1 MAKISIP
8 IFFFFFFKDLQS
20 MKRNY
25 FLTKQQ
31 RLHKSLRCEIFEVS
45 SGNVFYETLTL
56 FFYFLFFI
64 YSPLTKYPTHINY
77 KAQVLFF
84 I

>member
-8 IFFFFFFKDLQS
+8 ISLFIQDLQS

-25 FLTKQQ
+25 FWTKQQ
-31 RLHKSLRCEIFEVS
+31 RLHKSLRCEIFEVI

-56 FFYFLFFI
+56 FFIFYLFPSNKI
-64 YSPLTKYPTHINY
+64 SYPY
-77 KAQVLFF
+77 
-84 I
+84 